1 MKKILIVDDSADD
14 RDLLLSFLTQNGFLC
29 DEASSGKEALE
40 RIMIKVYDLII
51 SDFQMPDG
59 DGPWLASQLKQSH
72 FTSKFLLVSSEAVLE
87 GQKLLDENKIDMF
100 LSKPLDF
107 NLLLSHINLLT

>member
-1 MKKILIVDDSADD
+1 MKKILIVDDSVDD
-14 RDLLLSFLTQNGFLC
+14 RSLLMSFLTHNGFLC

-40 RIMIKVYDLII
+40 RIMVKDYDLII

-59 DGPWLASQLKQSH
+59 DGPWLASQVKESQL
-72 FTSKFLLVSSEAVLE
+72 TPKFLLISSDAVLE
-87 GQKLLDENKIDMF
+87 GQNLFTQKKIDMF

-107 NLLLSHINLLT
+107 SLLLNQINLLT